1 MNQNSAS
8 ENYQLGNPKAS
19 YGPNR
24 ENTIFLLI
32 GISLCA
38 VGGLVLPV
46 VGFGQSYIRDRVILP
61 AGGLLL
67 LLIGVRLYFVYQS
80 QRRIGVEVYADGFVL
95 TDRRNQRHLCRWDDV
110 TEVYE
115 MLILRDPARPGRG
128 AAGGKYTV
136 HRAEGQPIK
145 FGVSIQGSR
154 NLGLTIQAQVK
165 ERLLPQVIETYQA
178 GGIVAFGP
186 QLSLSRQGI
195 TSGQETLPWNQVA
208 EIRLKMGAR
217 IRQRGKKRP
226 WKSIGHSQIANYPVL
241 RALVRTIHLKPQDGQ
256 PAGSLKED
264 VSDPVTGSRRRH

>member
-115 MLILRDPARPGRG
+115 MLILRDPARPGRTPLVF
-128 AAGGKYTV
+128 AVNAGYVRMTK
-136 HRAEGQPIK
+136 
-145 FGVSIQGSR
+145 
-154 NLGLTIQAQVK
+154 LLIQAGADVHHQVPAGQNGRGDPVPAR
-165 ERLLPQVIETYQA
+165 RLLDFA
-178 GGIVAFGP
+178 
-186 QLSLSRQGI
+186 
-195 TSGQETLPWNQVA
+195 
-208 EIRLKMGAR
+208 
-217 IRQRGKKRP
+217 RGKRAQ
-226 WKSIGHSQIANYPVL
+226 SIVKLLRDAGAN
-241 RALVRTIHLKPQDGQ
+241 
-256 PAGSLKED
+256 
-264 VSDPVTGSRRRH
+264 